1 MTGTYDIHL
10 VALSVAIAILVS
22 YTALDL
28 AGRVTAAQ
36 GRLRGVWL
44 AGGAVV
50 MGIGIWSMHFIGML
64 SFHLSMPIAY
74 DVPTVLVSLLVA
86 IGASALALFVV
97 SLPSMSRGPW
107 LLAGTVMGAGIAAMH
122 YSGMAALRL
131 DVSYEPLLFA
141 LSLLIAVGASLA
153 ALWLAFRLRRQRRA
167 RYALRLGS
175 AMVMGAA
182 IAGMHYTGMAA
193 ARFTMPAGAGAAP
206 SSAELAAPLLGA
218 SIGIATLVVLGF
230 ALLTSLVDQ
239 RMAAQMAEAEALRH
253 SEERL
258 RVVGKQLQQQ
268 LDVTRAITDSLGEGV
283 CALDHDGNVTFMNPA
298 AEVLLG
304 WRETDLCG
312 TPLHAA
318 LHAHHH
324 GEPGEDDLLHALIQV
339 GGGVRDAEDLFTR
352 RGGTVFP
359 AAYTVSPIIG
369 EQGVTGVV
377 VSFQDS
383 TARRQA
389 QQGLESENRRLQQVV
404 TNAPVAMAMLDTE
417 MRYLAYS
424 ERWVTDYAI
433 AAGEIA
439 VGRSHYAV
447 NPHIPEH
454 WKANHRRALAGEA
467 LFNAEEPW
475 LHPDGSRHYIRWAIN
490 PWYEAGGTV
499 GGIIILTILVDG
511 HDP

>member
-1 MTGTYDIHL
+1 MRDGPPHREVQGHGRLIVVVGVTTHQGAEESSAQGKGAE
-10 VALSVAIAILVS
+10 VSVAERHAGVRDAQRLACRS
-22 YTALDL
+22 ASRASGDQALESRVPGNGHALFGEGRTEKAWQQDL
-28 AGRVTAAQ
+28 AGR
-36 GRLRGVWL
+36 
-44 AGGAVV
+44 
-50 MGIGIWSMHFIGML
+50 
-64 SFHLSMPIAY
+64 
-74 DVPTVLVSLLVA
+74 LL
-86 IGASALALFVV
+86 
-97 SLPSMSRGPW
+97 
-107 LLAGTVMGAGIAAMH
+107 
-122 YSGMAALRL
+122 Y
-131 DVSYEPLLFA
+131 
-141 LSLLIAVGASLA
+141 
-153 ALWLAFRLRRQRRA
+153 
-167 RYALRLGS
+167 
-175 AMVMGAA
+175 
-182 IAGMHYTGMAA
+182 
-193 ARFTMPAGAGAAP
+193 
-206 SSAELAAPLLGA
+206 
-218 SIGIATLVVLGF
+218 
-230 ALLTSLVDQ
+230 
-239 RMAAQMAEAEALRH
+239 
-253 SEERL
+253 
-258 RVVGKQLQQQ
+258 
-268 LDVTRAITDSLGEGV
+268 
-283 CALDHDGNVTFMNPA
+283 
-298 AEVLLG
+298 
-304 WRETDLCG
+304 
-312 TPLHAA
+312 
-318 LHAHHH
+318 
-324 GEPGEDDLLHALIQV
+324 
-339 GGGVRDAEDLFTR
+339 LFTR

-377 VSFQDS
+377 VSFQDI

-454 WKANHRRALAGEA
+454 WKANHRHALAGEA

>member
-1 MTGTYDIHL
+1 
-10 VALSVAIAILVS
+10 
-22 YTALDL
+22 
-28 AGRVTAAQ
+28 
-36 GRLRGVWL
+36 
-44 AGGAVV
+44 
-50 MGIGIWSMHFIGML
+50 
-64 SFHLSMPIAY
+64 
-74 DVPTVLVSLLVA
+74 
-86 IGASALALFVV
+86 
-97 SLPSMSRGPW
+97 
-107 LLAGTVMGAGIAAMH
+107 
-122 YSGMAALRL
+122 
-131 DVSYEPLLFA
+131 
-141 LSLLIAVGASLA
+141 
-153 ALWLAFRLRRQRRA
+153 
-167 RYALRLGS
+167 
-175 AMVMGAA
+175 
-182 IAGMHYTGMAA
+182 
-193 ARFTMPAGAGAAP
+193 
-206 SSAELAAPLLGA
+206 
-218 SIGIATLVVLGF
+218 
-230 ALLTSLVDQ
+230 
-239 RMAAQMAEAEALRH
+239 MAEAEALRH

-339 GGGVRDAEDLFTR
+339 GGSVRDAEDLFTR
-352 RGGTVFP
+352 RDGTVFP

-369 EQGVTGVV
+369 EQGVTGAV
-377 VSFQDS
+377 VSFQDI